1 MIYSEIV
8 DTNICIYIS
17 GYISSVDI
25 KSFTSEYKQKIKG
38 IKTTKYNLL
47 IEVEEFTCDRISQ
60 IKNICLMFYKNG
72 YKNIYLIDP
81 KNYIMSNIK
90 LSILEKKLF
99 LKAVKIVKSKD
110 EIY

>member
-1 MIYSEIV
+1 MIHSEII
-8 DTNICIYIS
+8 DSNMYIYVS
-17 GYISSVDI
+17 GYISSIDI
-25 KSFTSEYKQKIKG
+25 KSFITDYKQKIKG

-47 IEVEEFTCDRISQ
+47 IEVEEFTCDRISE

-81 KNYIMSNIK
+81 ENYIMSNVK
-90 LSILEKKLF
+90 LSVLEKKLF
-99 LKAVKIVKSKD
+99 LKSVKIVKSKD